1 MKLEFISKEIKN
13 RYISIG
19 GELNKSFAVGGLING
34 YFDGDYFR
42 VAQSGAGNCRD
53 SFFNSFQ
60 EKIIVDRIIK
70 QNSLEFFIRLG
81 GINYEK
87 KAKEIIANFSKYTK
101 LPYFDSIKFELISF
115 LLEEEVQHIDF
126 KDFKKGLTTKVNNN
140 PVHLLKITWPIE
152 LLTDFTLLWMFS
164 DRIRVESGLGSI
176 GGTTYNS
183 LFRRIF
189 PLLETEFL
197 TVYNKIDDV
206 ESTIKYL
213 NLSLRPNNA
222 FIPIYDNGFLS
233 IKGRIENCDL
243 NYAEMQRSGNKGLVI
258 ILKEDIKYLKKVHPN
273 MDIFAL
279 WPLFSSINCSKI
291 MEVIK

>member
-19 GELNKSFAVGGLING
+19 GELNKSFTVGGLING

-42 VAQSGAGNCRD
+42 VAQVSAGSCRD
-53 SFFNSFQ
+53 SFFHSFQ

-81 GINYEK
+81 SINYEK
-87 KAKEIIANFSKYTK
+87 KAKEIINNFSKYTK
-101 LPYFDSIKFELISF
+101 LPYFDSVKFELISF
-115 LLEEEVQHIDF
+115 LLEEEEQYI
-126 KDFKKGLTTKVNNN
+126 DFKKGLITKVTNK
-140 PVHLLKITWPIE
+140 PIHLLKITWPIE

-183 LFRRIF
+183 LFHKIF

-206 ESTIKYL
+206 ESTFKYL
-213 NLSLRPNNA
+213 NLFSRPNNA
-222 FIPIYDNGFLS
+222 FTPTYYNGFLS
-233 IKGRIENCDL
+233 IKGAIENCDL
-243 NYAEMQRSGNKGLVI
+243 NYAEMQRSGYKGLVI
-258 ILKEDIKYLKKVHPN
+258 NLKRDIKNLKEVHPN

-279 WPLFSSINCSKI
+279 WPLFSSINYSKI